1 MIPIRITISS
11 YDKETNTCK
20 ATLLNGD
27 VICLD
32 PFVGCALEL
41 SDDDHEAGCGAD
53 VVGNTYILVEYTV
66 YRESVVPSEGGM
78 IQL

>member
-27 VICLD
+27 VISLD

-41 SDDDHEAGCGAD
+41 SDDDYEAGRGAD